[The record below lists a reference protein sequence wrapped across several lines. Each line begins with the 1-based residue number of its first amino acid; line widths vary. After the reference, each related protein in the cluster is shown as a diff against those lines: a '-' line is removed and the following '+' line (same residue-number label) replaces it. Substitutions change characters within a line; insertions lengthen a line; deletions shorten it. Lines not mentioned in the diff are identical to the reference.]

1 MNVLLISYYFQPGFQ
16 GSASL
21 FTFIADFLA
30 KNGHKVWVL
39 THKFASLEYK
49 THPNV
54 NLVFVSSDLSF
65 KELRKTSMT
74 NTIRFSLAA
83 WKKGLDIIK
92 KEKIDI
98 IHSNAIAGLA
108 GSLLA
113 FFSSKPHILLIHDLY
128 STDPQFWSQW
138 KKQEGNSGIN
148 AWLGRLYEKI
158 LVKSKCSAIHTVSE
172 ASRDDLIKF
181 GVKKTNLCYS

>member
-1 MNVLLISYYFQPGFQ
+1 MNILLISYYFQPGFQ

-39 THKFASLEYK
+39 THKFASQEYK
-49 THPNV
+49 PHPNI
-54 NLVFVSSDLSF
+54 NFVFVSSDLSF
-65 KELRKTSMT
+65 KELRKTSIT
-74 NTIRFSLAA
+74 KTIRFSLAVL
-83 WKKGLDIIK
+83 KKGLDIVK

-113 FFSSKPHILLIHDLY
+113 FFSSKPHIMLIHDLY

-138 KKQEGNSGIN
+138 QRHKGNSKMN
-148 AWLGRLYEKI
+148 AWLGKLYEKI
-158 LVKSKCSAIHTVSE
+158 LVKSKCYAIHTVSD

-181 GVKKTNLCYS
+181 GVKKTNLRYS